1 MDKKRAL
8 SVIYNC
14 AKKYDENLKNQN
26 IMFII
31 ENRKFKEKISFI
43 ETIFYIHN
51 FLHLTGIDYNSR
63 KNLKTAKSFY
73 SNLLKGKISYKNI
86 NYKNPITTEFKL
98 EILYNLCAIDKTA
111 KFTGTYNNS
120 IKDNLYTEKVIGNIR
135 YCFGLVKDK
144 KTNYYM
150 PNSAIQEDIRNITNN
165 MCNIV
170 AILKKEKDEKFYS
183 NITYIKNNFDLN
195 NLFSNEKISELI
207 NFNNLKYNNEKDL
220 KNYNKV
226 EKFRCNL

>member
-1 MDKKRAL
+1 M
-8 SVIYNC
+8 
-14 AKKYDENLKNQN
+14 
-26 IMFII
+26 
-31 ENRKFKEKISFI
+31 
-43 ETIFYIHN
+43 
-51 FLHLTGIDYNSR
+51 
-63 KNLKTAKSFY
+63 
-73 SNLLKGKISYKNI
+73 
-86 NYKNPITTEFKL
+86 
-98 EILYNLCAIDKTA
+98 YNLCAIDKTA

-144 KTNYYM
+144 KTNYYL